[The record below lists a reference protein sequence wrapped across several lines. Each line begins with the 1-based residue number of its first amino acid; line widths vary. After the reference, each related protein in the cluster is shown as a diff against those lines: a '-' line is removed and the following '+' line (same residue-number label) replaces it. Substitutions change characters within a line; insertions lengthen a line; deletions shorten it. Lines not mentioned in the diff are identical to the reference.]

1 MLYNPCRIVLHFP
14 GLEEAD
20 EREAIGEV
28 NRSDVLCY
36 LQFGELS
43 SLATHLERK
52 INLPTNY

>member
-14 GLEEAD
+14 SLKETN
-20 EREAIGEV
+20 EREATGEV
-28 NRSDVLCY
+28 NRSYVLCY
-36 LQFGELS
+36 LQSGELF